1 MVHGRVASA
10 SLRSLFDTQHPE
22 HSTQTATPR
31 RQHPDHSIQTTVSRL
46 QHPRPHAFNQILGW
60 TECLLETWMEAIN
73 CFPLRVSS
81 ASAASGVY
89 FSLAPTFL
97 LHLLCSLNLTLVLI
111 HSVPLWSRLTLCRRS
126 ADTGIWAQTLSS
138 AHYSAREVGAV
149 GTSLVVL
156 WLRIPLPVLGTRAP
170 ARSGRIPPATKPMHR
185 HDWAQ
190 CSRPEKPPERLSRQN
205 R

>member
-1 MVHGRVASA
+1 M
-10 SLRSLFDTQHPE
+10 QHPE
-22 HSTQTATPR
+22 RSTQRAVPR
-31 RQHPDHSIQTTVSRL
+31 PQHLDHSIQTAASQTTAPRR

-60 TECLLETWMEAIN
+60 TKCLLETWMEAID

-97 LHLLCSLNLTLVLI
+97 LHLLCSLNLTLALI
-111 HSVPLWSRLTLCRRS
+111 HSVLLWSRLTLCRCS

-138 AHYSAREVGAV
+138 VHCSAREVSMV

-170 ARSGRIPPATKPMHR
+170 AWSGRSPRATEPMRH

-190 CSRPEKPPERLSRQN
+190 CSQPEKPHERLSRQN